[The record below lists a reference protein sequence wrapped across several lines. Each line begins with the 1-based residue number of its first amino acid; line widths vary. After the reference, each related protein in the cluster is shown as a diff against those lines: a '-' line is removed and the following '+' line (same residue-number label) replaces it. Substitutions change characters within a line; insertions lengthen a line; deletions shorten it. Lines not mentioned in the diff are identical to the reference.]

1 MKRRDW
7 IVYGMLSA
15 VWALLI
21 GWQMAEHSHVK
32 AGAREALVN
41 RAKDISDT
49 LGMLMRSQRFFGIV
63 SPERLESA
71 LKELVKHGDPSSV
84 LLLNAVDEIIAS
96 AGDSIEPLP
105 KGAFKGGVRWGR
117 SSVTLVNLVDLG
129 TNLTQEV
136 QLTNLSLVMP
146 ARDIFRPFG
155 TNHNRKG
162 GTNDFRGPGRDENG
176 PRPPHDADDPDR
188 RPPPD
193 ENGQQHR
200 LDNRVA
206 GQTNAIPPP
215 PRGRPSPWWRPG
227 PGTNDSYFVRPF
239 WMSEEEF
246 KKTIQK
252 KGVHSFIIVMSTKSL
267 QPIFAEDLLLRF
279 IIGILGTISVV
290 GTGLAWRN
298 LARNS
303 QLQIRL
309 VRASEQNLHL
319 QQMNLAAAGLAHE
332 TRNPLNIVRGL
343 AQLISKGEGVPPDV
357 REKSIQIIDE
367 TDRVTAQLNEFI
379 NFSRPREV
387 HYMNVK
393 FFAVATEV
401 SRALG
406 YDLEEKKIQIEVQ
419 GEQIVILADEA
430 MLRQALFNLVL
441 NAIQSVE
448 TGGKIQIIGRKQGG
462 NEVTIEVCDNGHGVA
477 PEHVC
482 EIFKP
487 YFTTRQKGTG
497 LGLAVVQQIVAAH
510 HWEIHYVPNNP
521 TGAVF
526 RISQIQIPG
535 GHASGK
541 TAMFSLF

>member
-32 AGAREALVN
+32 AAARETLVN

-49 LGMLMRSQRFFGIV
+49 LGMLMRSQRFFGII

-71 LKELVKHGDPSSV
+71 LKELVKHGDLSSV
-84 LLLNAVDEIIAS
+84 VLLNAVDEIIAS
-96 AGDSIEPLP
+96 AGESIEPLP

-117 SSVTLVNLVDLG
+117 NSVTLVNLVDLG
-129 TNLTQEV
+129 TNLTHEV

-146 ARDIFRPFG
+146 AREIFRPFG

-162 GTNDFRGPGRDENG
+162 GTNNFRGPRREENELH
-176 PRPPHDADDPDR
+176 PPHDADDPER

-193 ENGQQHR
+193 ENGQHSP
-200 LDNRVA
+200 DDHAA
-206 GQTNAIPPP
+206 GQTNAISPP
-215 PRGRPSPWWRPG
+215 PRGRPSAWWRPG
-227 PGTNDSYFVRPF
+227 PGNNDSYFVRPF

-290 GTGLAWRN
+290 GIGLSWRN
-298 LARNS
+298 LARNA

-343 AQLISKGEGVPPDV
+343 AQLISKGQGVSADV
-357 REKSIQIIDE
+357 HEKSVQIIDE

-387 HYMNVK
+387 HYSTVK

-419 GEQIVILADEA
+419 GEQLVILADEA

-441 NAIQSVE
+441 NAIQSVDV
-448 TGGKIQIIGRKQGG
+448 GGKIQIIGKKMAGY
-462 NEVTIEVCDNGHGVA
+462 EASIEVCDNGHGVA
-477 PEHVC
+477 SEHVC

-487 YFTTRQKGTG
+487 YFTTREKGTG

-510 HWEIHYVPNNP
+510 HWEIHYIPNTP
-521 TGAVF
+521 TGAIF
-526 RISQIQIPG
+526 CISQVQIPG
-535 GHASGK
+535 AHAPGK
-541 TAMFSLF
+541 TAVFSLF